1 MTYQATVTDPSLIL
15 SYELFV
21 GDRQTIATTTN
32 FSAVDLT
39 GDGLDE
45 VIFSAYDHSF
55 INPLEHS
62 YFEIFSFTNGAWI
75 NSTDSFVTDN
85 EIGGYDAAIHGD
97 FNNDGITDFF
107 FPGVSDM
114 ADIYPTNNLYLSNNG
129 GYKKI
134 DYVFDSFNHDAF
146 VADVNQDGFDD
157 VLLADFGPNTG
168 IAFGSADGL
177 DFKSSNNRGLWGCA
191 GISAADYLGDGSVT
205 ILASDV
211 YDEDKN
217 GWTNLYSWSLD
228 SETNLTLKKI
238 SQLPTPRFELP
249 KWAAY
254 NFSPDYGTATSH
266 DTRVLPFDFSGD
278 GLVDVIQMSVPWYTD
293 GVWPDYSEMQFLLNK
308 GAGVF
313 EDVTDSILVGYP
325 NQITS
330 SYHPVFIDINNDGR
344 TDIFLSDSDYA
355 LSTSHIFDSTLCLM
369 QHEDGKFYAIGQTE
383 FADLWTASVA
393 ATRELNSGYTFDD
406 WGNPMGIVKASDGN
420 NYIFSNV
427 TSQDNNEQIFQN
439 IFVSQLTVTP
449 NLSVSFDV
457 SGTAGQAYRIYRAAF
472 DRDPMIDD
480 TAGLGYWIAQMDSG
494 MSMTEVAARFI
505 DSAEFRSLYGAAPTN
520 GEFLTKVYNN
530 VLDRDP
536 DSDGY
541 VWWTD
546 QLANNP
552 EKTWQ
557 KVLADFSESAE
568 NQANVAGL
576 IGNGITYDAWAV

>member
-1 MTYQATVTDPSLIL
+1 MTYQTTITDPSLIL

-21 GDRQTIATTTN
+21 GDRKSVANTTN
-32 FSAVDLT
+32 YSAVDLT

-45 VIFSAYDHSF
+45 VIFSAWDHSKTLPHE
-55 INPLEHS
+55 NSLLQ
-62 YFEIFSFTNGAWI
+62 IFSFENGVWI
-75 NSTDSFVTDN
+75 NSTDKFITDN
-85 EIGGYDAAIHGD
+85 EIGGSDAVAHGD
-97 FNNDGITDFF
+97 FNNDGVTDFF
-107 FPGVSDM
+107 AWGQSDTELS
-114 ADIYPTNNLYLSNNG
+114 YPVNNLFLSSTT
-129 GYKKI
+129 GYQKI
-134 DYVFDSFNHDAF
+134 DYEFGSWNHEAF

-168 IAFGSADGL
+168 IAFGSANGL

-211 YDEDKN
+211 VDD
-217 GWTNLYSWSLD
+217 TNLDGTVLFSWNLNSLD
-228 SETNLTLKKI
+228 ELAFEKI
-238 SQLPTPRFELP
+238 SQLPTPRFDLP
-249 KWAAY
+249 KWASY
-254 NFSPDYGTATSH
+254 NFADVYGTASSC
-266 DTRVLPFDFSGD
+266 DIRVLPFDFSGD
-278 GLVDVIQMSVPWYTD
+278 GLVDAVEISRPWFTD
-293 GVWPDYSEMQFLLNK
+293 GVWPDYSEVQFLLNK

-313 EDVTDSILVGYP
+313 EDVTDSVLVDYP
-325 NQITS
+325 YPIMS
-330 SYHPVFIDINNDGR
+330 SYNPVFMDINNDGR
-344 TDIFLSDSDYA
+344 TDIFLGSENYNYNKYSA
-355 LSTSHIFDSTLCLM
+355 VCLM

-457 SGTAGQAYRIYRAAF
+457 DGTAGQAYRIYRAAF

-480 TAGLGYWIAQMDSG
+480 TAGLGYWIAQMDAG

-536 DSDGY
+536 DSGGY
-541 VWWTD
+541 AWWTD

-576 IGNGITYDAWAV
+576 IGNGITYDTWTG

>member
-21 GDRQTIATTTN
+21 GDRARIATTTGWTTL
-32 FSAVDLT
+32 DLT

-45 VIFSAYDHSF
+45 VIFSAMDHSF
-55 INPLEHS
+55 TLPHENSLLQ
-62 YFEIFSFTNGAWI
+62 IFSFENGAWI
-75 NSTDSFVTDN
+75 NSTDLFIDDN
-85 EIGGYDAAIHGD
+85 EIGGTTSVVYGD
-97 FNNDGITDFF
+97 FNNDGVTDFF
-107 FPGVSDM
+107 CAGQSDSELV
-114 ADIYPTNNLYLSNNG
+114 YPVNILFLSSTT

-134 DYVFDSFNHDAF
+134 NYEFESWNHDAF

-157 VLLADFGPNTG
+157 VLLTDYGPNTG
-168 IAFGSADGL
+168 IAFGSATGL
-177 DFKSSNNRGLWGCA
+177 NFKPDNWRGFWTCS

-205 ILASDV
+205 ILASDATGDWGTGAAAV
-211 YDEDKN
+211 
-217 GWTNLYSWSLD
+217 TFLFSWSLD
-228 SETNLTLKKI
+228 QENNLSFNKLTE
-238 SQLPTPRFELP
+238 LPVPRFELP
-249 KWAAY
+249 KWAPYSFGSESVGA
-254 NFSPDYGTATSH
+254 SH
-266 DTRVLPFDFSGD
+266 DVRILPFDFSGD
-278 GLVDVIQMSVPWYTD
+278 GMVDAIEMSVPSITD

-313 EDVTDSILVGYP
+313 EDVTDSILVDYP

-330 SYHPVFIDINNDGR
+330 SYDPVFIDINNDGR
-344 TDIFLSDSDYA
+344 TDIFLSDVDSNTY
-355 LSTSHIFDSTLCLM
+355 DSTLCLM
-369 QHEDGKFYAIGQTE
+369 QHADGKFYAVGSSE
-383 FADLWTASVA
+383 FADIWTASVT
-393 ATRELNSGYTFDD
+393 ATTQLDTGYVHSV
-406 WGNPMGIVKASDGN
+406 WGNSMTIVKAADGN

-427 TSQDNNEQIFQN
+427 TSSDWNSWQTCSN

-472 DRDPMIDD
+472 DRDPMIGD
-480 TAGLGYWIAQMDSG
+480 TAGLGYWIAQMDAG

-505 DSAEFRSLYGAAPTN
+505 DSTEFRSLYGTTPTN

-541 VWWTD
+541 AWWTD

-576 IGNGITYDAWAV
+576 IGNGITYDAWTV